1 MKNNI
6 NTINTLDIGSTKIC
20 ALMAEIE
27 PTSQQPVIRGAGI
40 VSHQGMKKGQIID
53 IQETT
58 QAIAQAVSA
67 AEKDAGLDMKSCYA
81 TLTGDH
87 IRGMDTT
94 GRLSIANHNRPGL
107 GEPRIISQHDMDTII
122 KKVME
127 QAMSF
132 PLPIDRRI
140 LHFFPKEYIVDDQ
153 QGIKNPLN
161 LSGRRLE
168 ARAHLTIHSTTAT
181 ANLTRC
187 INNTGVKVD
196 QFVLH
201 ALASAYG
208 CLDPDE
214 KILGTIMLDIGGG
227 TTDVIVY
234 YNDNVYHTGVV
245 SHGSASVTN
254 DIAYLVQVPLNSAE
268 KIKKEY
274 GLAKK
279 SLVDNSREIKIEG
292 LSGRPPVE
300 ISQQLLAQ
308 YVEARMK
315 EIYQDAF
322 IESQKTNIPFLKTPP
337 IVLTGGGALLQG
349 CEELADETFNSSS
362 RVAYPHKI
370 KELPEGLYNPAYT
383 AAIGLI
389 KFAMQNQPK
398 NDSQLKKSSRGV
410 IQQIKQFVEKVM

>member
-1 MKNNI
+1 MKNNTNLI
-6 NTINTLDIGSTKIC
+6 NSLDVGSTKIC
-20 ALMAEIE
+20 ALIAVLE
-27 PTSQQPVIRGAGI
+27 PTTRRPVIKGAGI
-40 VSHQGMKKGQIID
+40 IPHQGMKKGQIID
-53 IQETT
+53 IEETT
-58 QAIAQAVSA
+58 QAIAQAITA
-67 AEKDAGLDMKSCYA
+67 AEKSAGLEMQSCYA
-81 TLTGDH
+81 TLSGDH

-94 GRLSIANHNRPGL
+94 GRLAIASNNRPGL
-107 GEPRIISQHDMDTII
+107 GEPRVISQHDIDTII
-122 KKVME
+122 KKVVE

-132 PLPIDRRI
+132 PLPVDRNI

-187 INNTGVKVD
+187 INNAGVKVN

-208 CLDPDE
+208 CLDPEE
-214 KILGTIMLDIGGG
+214 KNLGTILLDIGGG
-227 TTDVIVY
+227 TTDIIVY
-234 YNDNVYHTGVV
+234 YNDNVFHTGVIP
-245 SHGSASVTN
+245 HGSSSVTN
-254 DIAYLVQVPLNSAE
+254 DIAYLVQVPLKSAE
-268 KIKKEY
+268 KIKKEH
-274 GLAKK
+274 GVAKE
-279 SLVDNSREIKIEG
+279 SLVDNHREIKIEG

-308 YVEARMK
+308 YIEARMK

-370 KELPEGLYNPAYT
+370 KDLPEELYNPACT

-389 KFAMQNQPK
+389 KFALQNQPK
-398 NDSQLKKSSRGV
+398 NGSPLKKSSRGF
-410 IQQIKQFVEKVM
+410 IRQIKQFVEKVM